1 MNNIIDLEKYRTQLG
16 VVKSKV
22 FTGRDRGE
30 EVRKKSNIDNIFKEN
45 DTITIIIPE
54 DVYSITPSFL
64 EQLFYNIVK
73 QYGKEAFL
81 QKIKWENNGYNIDG
95 PLDEAIDR
103 IINDKTGLD

>member
-16 VVKSKV
+16 GVKSKV

-54 DVYSITPSFL
+54 NVYSITPSFL
-64 EQLFYNIVK
+64 EQFFYNIVK

>member
-16 VVKSKV
+16 AVKSKV

-64 EQLFYNIVK
+64 EQLFYNIIK
-73 QYGKEAFL
+73 QYGKEVFL